1 MALET
6 LRGDEGGGRFRR
18 FARRGEEVR
27 IFRRF
32 VVGGAAVGE
41 EEDFSGI
48 RPLLMPLVLALLG
61 SISIDQWDSIHMYR
75 RQGSYHCCMGALCCE
90 IFI

>member
-1 MALET
+1 MREEDGFEDSL
-6 LRGDEGGGRFRR
+6 GGEKG
-18 FARRGEEVR
+18 VR

-32 VVGGAAVGE
+32 VVGGAAVGD

-48 RPLLMPLVLALLG
+48 HPLLMPLVLARLG
-61 SISIDQWDSIHMYR
+61 SISIDQWDLIHMYR
-75 RQGSYHCCMGALCCE
+75 GQASCHCCIGALCCG

>member
-1 MALET
+1 MELVWRWRLSEEMREEDGFEDS
-6 LRGDEGGGRFRR
+6 LG
-18 FARRGEEVR
+18 GEEGVR

-48 RPLLMPLVLALLG
+48 RPLLMPLVLARLG
-61 SISIDQWDSIHMYR
+61 SISID
-75 RQGSYHCCMGALCCE
+75 
-90 IFI
+90 